1 MKFIFD
7 ERPSDS
13 AFVDR
18 IWHTQSEGTGSFLS
32 VAVCHWEMVIQKQNG
47 NINLTVRG
55 PETKA
60 TSAYCSMDGEW
71 LGIVFKLGTFMP
83 HLPSR
88 KLVDRAVDLPEA
100 SSKSFWLHGS
110 AWQFPNYENV
120 DTFVARLV
128 HEGLLVHESVVEAA
142 LQGHLK
148 GLSLRSVQRRFLH
161 TTGLTHKT
169 IQQIERARYAV
180 ALLEQGISIPTV
192 AHKAGYFDQ
201 AHLTNSLKHFR
212 GQTPAQILRLEQP
225 E

>member
-18 IWHTQSEGTGSFLS
+18 IWHTQSEGTGSFIS
-32 VAVCHWEMVIQKQNG
+32 VAVCRWEMVIQKQNG

-60 TSAYCSMDGEW
+60 TAAYCSMDGEW

-83 HLPSR
+83 HLPSS
-88 KLVDRAVDLPEA
+88 KLVNRAADLPEA
-100 SSKSFWLHGS
+100 TSKSFWLHGS

-128 HEGLLVHESVVEAA
+128 HEELLVQEPVVEAA

-148 GLSLRSVQRRFLH
+148 DLSLRSVQRRFLH

-169 IQQIERARYAV
+169 IQQIERARYAA

-192 AHKAGYFDQ
+192 AHETGYFDQ
-201 AHLTNSLKHFR
+201 AHLTNSLQHFR
-212 GQTPAQILRLEQP
+212 GQTPAQILRINQP